1 MAGKETKP
9 TMYVLAGANGSGK
22 STLYADKIAPVIKAP
37 FHNADVIQKT
47 ELKDPDPTASL
58 KAARIAADRI
68 QGHIKNKTSFVRET
82 VFSHPSKLDEIRQAK
97 AAGFQVALYHVGLNS
112 ENLNVKRVGLRVK
125 KGGHD
130 VPENK
135 IRERR
140 ERGKDLI
147 AEAARLSDHAFVYD
161 NSKFGQSPKL
171 GITFRRGQV
180 VSVGENLPK
189 WQRDLYASDLN
200 RFSEARLNPAA
211 ASYNVVDRMAKDHAN
226 SEKVRASIPKKGM
239 SYAGK
244 LIGESAL
251 HYLQMTSGLGY
262 VAHFKKIIGDS
273 HKMGSAKEIK
283 YETRRKANVIDIKEG
298 RKADPT
304 IDVSRVNTKTVS
316 IDDAQASIKD
326 NSTAAKK
333 TFENELAEAEK
344 SGSAPDIQRA
354 KKRLNA
360 LDLAPS
366 MLSKLKTEGVTSL
379 QVQTPDV
386 KSPANTVSS
395 VIKAGAETY
404 RKRGLGRKPPTL
416 SRGR

>member
-1 MAGKETKP
+1 
-9 TMYVLAGANGSGK
+9 MYVLAGANGSGK

-47 ELKDPDPTASL
+47 ELKVPDPAASL
-58 KAARIAADRI
+58 KAARIAAERI

-97 AAGFQVALYHVGLNS
+97 AAGFQVALYHVGLDS

-171 GITFRRGQV
+171 GITFRKGQV
-180 VSVGENLPK
+180 VRVGENLPK
-189 WQRDLYASDLN
+189 WQRDLYSSDLS
-200 RFSEARLNPAA
+200 RFLEARLNPAA
-211 ASYNVVDRMAKDHAN
+211 ASYNLVDQMAKDHAN
-226 SEKVRASIPKKGM
+226 SDKVRASIPKKGM
-239 SYAGK
+239 IYAGK

-251 HYLQMTSGLGY
+251 HYLQITSDLTY

-283 YETRRKANVIDIKEG
+283 YQTRHKADVIDI
-298 RKADPT
+298 R
-304 IDVSRVNTKTVS
+304 
-316 IDDAQASIKD
+316 
-326 NSTAAKK
+326 
-333 TFENELAEAEK
+333 
-344 SGSAPDIQRA
+344 
-354 KKRLNA
+354 
-360 LDLAPS
+360 
-366 MLSKLKTEGVTSL
+366 
-379 QVQTPDV
+379 
-386 KSPANTVSS
+386 
-395 VIKAGAETY
+395 
-404 RKRGLGRKPPTL
+404 
-416 SRGR
+416 